1 MLGDLTVETEGIFR
15 QPSTQ
20 ARAIRQRELV
30 KVWFDGRVD
39 RDVTARWQDTVA
51 SIDIGHYSSN
61 CLTQVFSQRLIAK
74 KEERSI
80 PFDWTAK
87 ASAKLIP
94 LKLRLLASV
103 KKVARVE
110 IVIAMKF
117 VKRTMK

>member
-1 MLGDLTVETEGIFR
+1 MLCDLTVKTEVILR

-30 KVWFDGRVD
+30 KIWFDGRVD
-39 RDVTARWQDTVA
+39 CDVTARRQDTVA
-51 SIDIGHYSSN
+51 SVGIRHYSSN
-61 CLTQVFSQRLIAK
+61 CLSQVFSQRLIAK

-80 PFDWTAK
+80 AFDWTAK
-87 ASAKLIP
+87 AAAKLIP

-110 IVIAMKF
+110 IVVAMKF